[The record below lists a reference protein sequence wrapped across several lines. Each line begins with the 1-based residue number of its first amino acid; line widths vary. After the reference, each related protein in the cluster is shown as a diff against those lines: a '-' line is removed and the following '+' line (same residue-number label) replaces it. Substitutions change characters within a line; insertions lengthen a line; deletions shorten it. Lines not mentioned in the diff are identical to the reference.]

1 MIEWLGSCSCK
12 SDGLRFKPSTLLFSG
27 FVFSCLG
34 FNSFALFVYN
44 QLVCLLPVGFL
55 NTVFMCIYYVFSNL
69 FELNISYFFLVNAL
83 GVVKCILR
91 TVFFFNYKSKSFS
104 DFQYRMSYRYNS
116 FHNILLAGTH
126 CPFSFFL

>member
-34 FNSFALFVYN
+34 FNTFALFVYN

-69 FELNISYFFLVNAL
+69 FELNIS
-83 GVVKCILR
+83 
-91 TVFFFNYKSKSFS
+91 
-104 DFQYRMSYRYNS
+104 
-116 FHNILLAGTH
+116 
-126 CPFSFFL
+126 